1 MLDINT
7 LRIMRKSLYIVLAAA
22 VALFAS
28 CSQDVPDNPG
38 SSKHPAVIKA
48 NYTELS
54 NGAITG
60 EEVKT
65 LPVSASSADGTLDLK
80 FFTDKIYL
88 PAGTYTLGKEI
99 GNYTGHFQNDWV
111 DADIV
116 GGMITVGLEGDE
128 DYSVSGTVRLGN
140 EEGTALKIRSNGKM
154 VYEFP
159 TEYYYTVQ
167 KGVTVNGITADVY
180 KICDMTSSVQLAE
193 CAIVGGENGTFKVA
207 GSGEAGTAVYGSV
220 DGGTWIFIPTFGTH
234 MLEHGSVTVSSGH
247 GKKNFVFDDTQNGSF
262 TNCELKQDIVPTAL
276 KSSGDVSFM
285 TLKFFSV
292 ESPVVEGMYELT
304 VKMYYTDG
312 LEFVSLTGLV
322 PTPNPIL
329 EPLQKDGDSTGG
341 VSFMPVS
348 YADYLAGPDSRCAIG
363 PASFYVCDGVK
374 YTIVPDSGFAYVLN
388 AQKAN
393 GIVAALFAPIN
404 MSYAMPDPLTAFLA
418 TVGGSLWGMMGYY
431 F

>member
-159 TEYYYTVQ
+159 TEYYYTVT
-167 KGVTVNGITADVY
+167 KGANVHGVTADVY
-180 KICDMTSSVQLAE
+180 KVYDMNTSVQLAE
-193 CAIVGGENGTFKVA
+193 CAIVGGESGTFDIL
-207 GSGEAGTAVYGSV
+207 EGTAVYGTPN
-220 DGGTWIFIPTFGTH
+220 DGCWFFEPGFGTH
-234 MLEHGSVTVSSGH
+234 IMIHGSVATSKSH
-247 GKKNFVFDDTQNGSF
+247 GKMNFAFNDTKSASF
-262 TNCELKQDIVPTAL
+262 TNCELKQDITPAL
-276 KSSGDVSFM
+276 PASSGDISFM
-285 TLKFFSV
+285 MFNFFSV
-292 ESPVVEGMYELT
+292 ESPVAEGMYELT
-304 VKMYYTDG
+304 IKMNYTDG
-312 LEFVSLTGLV
+312 GEFMSLTALC
-322 PTPNPIL
+322 PTPNPLL
-329 EPLQKDGDSTGG
+329 EALKKDGDSTGG
-341 VSFMPVS
+341 MPFQAVT
-348 YADYLAGPDSRCAIG
+348 YEEYLQKPTSRCGIE
-363 PASFYVCDGVK
+363 PTIFYVVNGVK
-374 YTIVPDSGFAYVLN
+374 YPVKIEDGFAMVT
-388 AQKAN
+388 N
-393 GIVAALFAPIN
+393 GQMAGGAIAALLAPTN
-404 MSYAMPDPLTAFLA
+404 MAYALPGPLDSYLTGI
-418 TVGGSLWGMMGYY
+418 GGSIWSLIGYY
-431 F
+431 FPQ